1 MEKTNVSNSKKNTKK
16 FIRQIPFFLMLIL
29 PIIWYIVFCYL
40 PMIGI
45 VIGFQDYVPGDPLFF
60 GANWVGFKH
69 LNIFISGPFFYRL
82 MRNTIVLAFYGL
94 IIGFPAP
101 IILALLINEV
111 TNKKVVKAVQNIT
124 YLPHFIAVV
133 IICGIII
140 DFASLDGLFNGI
152 KGLFVDTPPINYL
165 NDKNFYRPIYVLSDV
180 WAGIGWGSI
189 IYIAA
194 LAGVDPTLY
203 EAAEMDGAGRLK
215 QMWHISLPSIKNT
228 IVILFILATGGLLA
242 SNLEKTMLLA
252 RPITYEVSDVISFY
266 VYRKGI
272 EETQY
277 SFSTAVSLFV
287 SVVTLIFVFTS
298 NYISKKASEDNS
310 SLF

>member
-1 MEKTNVSNSKKNTKK
+1 MGTKK
-16 FIRQIPFFLMLIL
+16 VVDKNIKKLFIRQIPLFIMLIL
-29 PIIWYIVFCYL
+29 PITWYIVFCYM
-40 PMIGI
+40 PMVGI
-45 VIGFQDYVPGDPLFF
+45 VIGFQDYVPGDPLIL

-69 LNIFISGPFFYRL
+69 IDIFVNGPFFFRL
-82 MRNTIVLAFYGL
+82 VRNTVVLALYGL

-101 IILALLINEV
+101 IILALMINEV
-111 TNKKVVKAVQNIT
+111 TNKKVVKTVQNIT
-124 YLPHFIAVV
+124 YLPHFIATV

-189 IYIAA
+189 IYISA
-194 LAGVDPTLY
+194 LAGVDTTLY
-203 EAAEMDGAGRLK
+203 EAADMDGAGRLK

-228 IVILFILATGGLLA
+228 IIILFILATGGLLA
-242 SNLEKTMLLA
+242 SNLEKAMLLA

-298 NYISKKASEDNS
+298 NYISKKVSEDNS

>member
-1 MEKTNVSNSKKNTKK
+1 MKSKKAVKK
-16 FIRQIPFFLMLIL
+16 NNKNLFIRQIPLFIMLIL

-40 PMIGI
+40 PMVGV

-60 GANWVGFKH
+60 GADWVGLKH
-69 LNIFISGPFFYRL
+69 LEIFINGPFFYRL
-82 MRNTIVLAFYGL
+82 LRNTIVLAFLGL
-94 IIGFPAP
+94 LIGFPAP

-124 YLPHFIAVV
+124 YLPHFIATV

-140 DFASLDGLFNGI
+140 DFASLDGLFNQI
-152 KGLFVDTPPINYL
+152 KAIFVDTPPINYL

-203 EAAEMDGAGRLK
+203 EAAEMDGAGRIK
-215 QMWHISLPSIKNT
+215 QMWHISLPSIRNT
-228 IVILFILATGGLLA
+228 IIILFILATGGLLA

-252 RPITYEVSDVISFY
+252 RPITYEVSDVISYY

-298 NYISKKASEDNS
+298 NYISKRASEDNS

>member
-1 MEKTNVSNSKKNTKK
+1 MEDSKIIKK
-16 FIRQIPFFLMLIL
+16 RNRKKLFKRQLPLFIMLLL
-29 PIIWYIVFCYL
+29 PVLWYIVFCYL

-45 VIGFQDYVPGDPLFF
+45 VIGFQDYVPGDNILLD
-60 GANWVGFKH
+60 GNWVGFKH
-69 LNIFISGPFFYRL
+69 IKIFVSGPFFYRL
-82 MRNTIVLAFYGL
+82 MRNTIILAFYGL
-94 IIGFPAP
+94 LIGFPAP
-101 IILALLINEV
+101 IILALMINEV
-111 TNKKVVKAVQNIT
+111 TNKKVVKTVQNIT
-124 YLPHFIAVV
+124 YLPHFIAMV

-152 KGLFVDTPPINYL
+152 RSLFVDSPPINYL
-165 NDKNFYRPIYVLSDV
+165 NNKDYYRPIYVLSDV

-215 QMWHISLPSIKNT
+215 QMWHISLPSIRRT
-228 IVILFILATGGLLA
+228 IVILLILATGGLLA
-242 SNLEKTMLLA
+242 SNLEKSMLLA
-252 RPITYEVSDVISFY
+252 RPITYEVSDVISYY

-298 NYISKKASEDNS
+298 NYISKKASDENS